1 MDRFLQTLDLNK
13 TMGFLNN
20 LKIRGKLISISLITS
35 VIGLLVAGIGL
46 IVYDKKTTQ
55 KYMATEL
62 SVIAQIIADRST
74 AAMAFEDKTLARE
87 NLSALKARQSI
98 ISACIYDNKSD
109 LFATYMNGKLDSPC
123 PAKPSKKGS
132 NFDQDYLHI
141 FQPILIEKDKVGT
154 VYIRSDLRDI
164 DARLYN
170 FAIAVSVVMILAG
183 ILGFLFSSVL
193 QNIITEPL
201 SKLVNAAKGVSERK
215 DYSVRVDKES
225 EDELGLLVDAFNEM
239 LHTTEKQN
247 LAIQESKDQL
257 EIRVEERT
265 KELHIARDKAEE
277 ANRAKSAF
285 LANMSHE
292 IRTPMNAIIG
302 FADLLQ
308 HEKGLTEHQLQY
320 AKFIKESGDH
330 LTSLVN
336 DILDIAKIEAGQ
348 MKLKKVDFPLQSLV
362 EELSTMFQLKCEE
375 KNLGW
380 NVDYSRGSCLVKGDE
395 IKLRQVLINLL
406 GNAVKFTDSGEILF
420 KINEVKTNFFRF
432 EVSDTGP
439 GIPLESQNKIFE
451 HFEQDKEGMNK
462 GGTGLGLAIS
472 KKFITTMGGELELE
486 SAVGKGTRFF
496 FTLKLPT
503 LKIDTP
509 SLTETYKEKKSSKL
523 VAHVKALVVDDN
535 LANRVLLNNI
545 LLGIGI
551 ESIEAENGKEG
562 IEQIRQH
569 NPNLVFMDIQMPVMD
584 GIAAIRQ
591 LKEENELDKIKVVAV
606 SAAAFVHQQEKYL
619 EEGFHY
625 IITKPFDAKA
635 IYNCLETLFGIP
647 LE

>member
-1 MDRFLQTLDLNK
+1 MSFLS
-13 TMGFLNN
+13 G
-20 LKIRGKLISISLITS
+20 LKIRGKLISITLITS
-35 VIGLLVAGIGL
+35 VIGLLLAGIGL
-46 IVYDKKTTQ
+46 IIYDKKTTQ
-55 KYMATEL
+55 QYMATEL

-87 NLSALKARQSI
+87 NLSALRARKSI
-98 ISACIYDNKSD
+98 VSACIYNNSSE

-123 PAKPSKKGS
+123 PAKPSQQGS
-132 NFDQDYLHI
+132 NFDQNYLHL
-141 FQPILIEKDKVGT
+141 FQPILIEDDQVGT

-164 DARLYN
+164 DTRLYN
-170 FAIAVSVVMILAG
+170 FAIAVTVVIILAA

-193 QNIITEPL
+193 QKIITGPL
-201 SKLVNAAKGVSERK
+201 SKLVNTAKDVSEKK
-215 DYSVRVDKES
+215 DYSVRVEKES
-225 EDELGLLVDAFNEM
+225 NDELGLLVDAFNEM

-247 LAIQESKDQL
+247 LAIQESRDQL
-257 EIRVEERT
+257 EVRVEERT
-265 KELHIARDKAEE
+265 KELHVAMDKAEE
-277 ANRAKSAF
+277 ANRAKSTF

-308 HEKGLTEHQLQY
+308 REDGMTERQIQY
-320 AKFIKESGDH
+320 SKFIKESGDH

-348 MKLKKVDFPLQSLV
+348 MKLKNVDFALQGLA
-362 EELSTMFQLKCEE
+362 EELATMFQLKCEE
-375 KNLGW
+375 KHLDW
-380 NVDYSRGSCLVKGDE
+380 KIDYSHGNCLVKGDE

-406 GNAVKFTDSGEILF
+406 GNALKFTDSGAISF
-420 KINEVKTNFFRF
+420 KISEVKKNYFQF
-432 EVSDTGP
+432 EVADTGP
-439 GIPLESQNKIFE
+439 GIPVESQEKIFE
-451 HFEQDKEGMNK
+451 HFEQDKEGIDK

-472 KKFITTMGGELELE
+472 KKFITTMGGELKLE
-486 SAVGKGTRFF
+486 STVGKGTRFY
-496 FTLKLPT
+496 FTLNLPT
-503 LKIDTP
+503 ITINQP
-509 SLTETYKEKKSSKL
+509 SSSNVQKDRRSSKL
-523 VAHVKALVVDDN
+523 TAHVKPLVVDDN

-545 LLGIGI
+545 LLEIGI
-551 ESIEAENGKEG
+551 ESIEAVNGKDG

-569 NPNLVFMDIQMPVMD
+569 KPNIVFMDIQMPVMD
-584 GIAAIRQ
+584 GITAIRK
-591 LKEENELDKIKVVAV
+591 LKEKNELNNIKMVAV

-625 IITKPFDAKA
+625 IITKPFDAEA

>member
-1 MDRFLQTLDLNK
+1 MSFLS
-13 TMGFLNN
+13 G
-20 LKIRGKLISISLITS
+20 LKIRGKLISITLITS
-35 VIGLLVAGIGL
+35 VIGLLLAGIGL
-46 IVYDKKTTQ
+46 IIYDKKTTQ
-55 KYMATEL
+55 QYMATEL
-62 SVIAQIIADRST
+62 TVIAQIMADRST
-74 AAMAFEDKTLARE
+74 AAMAFADKTLAKE
-87 NLSALKARQSI
+87 NLSALKARNSI
-98 ISACIYDNKSD
+98 VSACIYDNSNE
-109 LFATYMNGKLDSPC
+109 LFATYMNGNLDSPC
-123 PAKPSKKGS
+123 PARPSKQSSK
-132 NFDQDYLHI
+132 FDEDYLHL
-141 FQPILIEKDKVGT
+141 FQPILIENDQVGT

-170 FAIAVSVVMILAG
+170 FAISVSVVIVLAS

-193 QNIITEPL
+193 QKIITGPL
-201 SKLVNAAKGVSERK
+201 SKLVNAARGVSEKK
-215 DYSVRVDKES
+215 DYSVRVEKES
-225 EDELGLLVDAFNEM
+225 DDELGLLVDAFNEM
-239 LHTTEKQN
+239 LRTTEKQN

-257 EIRVEERT
+257 EVRVEERT

-277 ANRAKSAF
+277 ANRAKSTF

-308 HEKGLTEHQLQY
+308 RESGLTERQIQY

-348 MKLKKVDFPLQSLV
+348 MKLKKVDFPLQGLV

-375 KNLGW
+375 KNLDW
-380 NVDYSRGSCLVKGDE
+380 KVDYSHGACLVKGDE

-406 GNAVKFTDSGEILF
+406 GNAVKFTENGTISF
-420 KINEVKTNFFRF
+420 KIKEVKTNYFQFD
-432 EVSDTGP
+432 VTDTGP
-439 GIPLESQNKIFE
+439 GIPLESQQKIFE
-451 HFEQDKEGMNK
+451 HFEQDKEGMDK

-472 KKFITTMGGELELE
+472 KKFITTMGGELKLE
-486 SAVGKGTRFF
+486 SGAGKGARFF

-503 LKIDTP
+503 IKVKPASSSKIH
-509 SLTETYKEKKSSKL
+509 SEKKSSKL
-523 VAHVKALVVDDN
+523 ASHVKPLIVDDN

-545 LLGIGI
+545 LLEIGI
-551 ESIEAENGKEG
+551 DSYEAENGKEG
-562 IEQIRQH
+562 IEQIRQQK
-569 NPNLVFMDIQMPVMD
+569 PNIVFMDIQMPVMD
-584 GIAAIRQ
+584 GITAIRL
-591 LKEENELDKIKVVAV
+591 LKEENEIDNIKMVAV

-625 IITKPFDAKA
+625 IITKPFDAQA
-635 IYNCLETLFGIP
+635 IYNCLETLFDLP

>member
-1 MDRFLQTLDLNK
+1 MS
-13 TMGFLNN
+13 FLNS
-20 LKIRGKLISISLITS
+20 LKIRGKLITITLVTS
-35 VIGLLVAGIGL
+35 VIGLLIAGIAL

-74 AAMAFEDKTLARE
+74 AAMAFEDKTLAKE

-98 ISACIYDNKSD
+98 LSACIYDNTGN
-109 LFATYMNGKLDSPC
+109 LFATYINGNHDSPC
-123 PAKPSKKGS
+123 PAKPSKQES
-132 NFDQDYLHI
+132 HFDRDFLHL
-141 FQPILIEKDKVGT
+141 FQPILIEKDKVGM

-170 FAIAVSVVMILAG
+170 FALAVSVVIVLAA

-193 QNIITEPL
+193 QKIITKPL
-201 SKLVNAAKGVSERK
+201 SKLVNAAKGVSEKK
-215 DYSVRVDKES
+215 DYSVRVERES

-239 LHTTEKQN
+239 LYTTEKQN

-257 EIRVEERT
+257 EIRVKERT

-277 ANRAKSAF
+277 ANKAKSAF

-308 HEKGLTEHQLQY
+308 REEGLSDRQVQY

-348 MKLKKVDFPLQSLV
+348 MQLKKVDFPLQNLV

-375 KNLGW
+375 KKLGW
-380 NVDYSRGSCLVKGDE
+380 KVEYSRGNCLVKGDE

-420 KINEVKTNFFRF
+420 KISEVKTNYFKF
-432 EVSDTGP
+432 EVADSGP
-439 GIPLESQNKIFE
+439 GIPPESQTKIFE
-451 HFEQDKEGMNK
+451 HFEQEKEGMDK

-472 KKFITTMGGELELE
+472 KKFVTTMGGNLELE
-486 SAVGKGTRFF
+486 SSVGKGTRFF
-496 FTLKLPT
+496 FTLKLPNI
-503 LKIDTP
+503 KVEGP
-509 SLTETYKEKKSSKL
+509 SSLETHEERKTSKL
-523 VAHVKALVVDDN
+523 AAHVKPLVVDDN

-545 LLGIGI
+545 LLEFGI

-562 IEQIRQH
+562 IEKIREH
-569 NPNLVFMDIQMPVMD
+569 KPNLVFMDIQMPVMD
-584 GIAAIRQ
+584 GITAIRK
-591 LKEENELDKIKVVAV
+591 LKEANELDKIKMVAV

-635 IYNCLETLFGIP
+635 IYNCLETLYGIP